1 MALASGVE
9 NQLGLDRISRCPHVK
24 VLYSWV
30 WFEPTKG
37 TRSSDATLRERTA
50 SFDFL
55 LAQIAS
61 SAPDSP
67 HAPRPGTHPPALSR
81 ALTEAA
87 TGRRL

>member
-61 SAPDSP
+61 SAPQIHRTPSGP
-67 HAPRPGTHPPALSR
+67 EPTPQL
-81 ALTEAA
+81 
-87 TGRRL
+87 